1 MEKYE
6 PVLIEVIRF
15 DNEDI
20 ITNSRDFDTAII
32 SDETTNP

>member
-20 ITNSRDFDTAII
+20 ITTSDFNTAYIP
-32 SDETTNP
+32 DENNP

>member
-20 ITNSRDFDTAII
+20 ITSDFDTAYIP
-32 SDETTNP
+32 DDNKP